1 MKISVDGGALNQTNS
16 QRFGTSVFSENLVA
30 ALKLYDKKNQYFIY
44 TFKNLKPK
52 LFWLKVRVSL
62 EELKQKKDIF
72 LALNQAI
79 PLYTSGKIITFCHG
93 LSYYFHPQLYPKR
106 DVVRLKKQLDEMLKR
121 SDKIIVS
128 SEKVKDELT
137 SMYRYIE
144 AKIIILP
151 FGIPVDMLNIV
162 TTLMR
167 LPAEVSTKEGP
178 HSSCNRVDKYFLF
191 VANNQKIKNIDFI
204 LQSFN
209 RLKQDIKY
217 KSFKLFLVGD
227 WKEYENKNQGIISIG
242 NVTRQKLKKLYQRAT
257 ALLSSSYYESFNFPV
272 LEALSQGCP
281 VVGLPAAIIPEFET
295 YVNLANNVEEFVEK
309 MKKITKRLDVQ
320 SINQL
325 YKKFNWKN
333 YVKNLVK
340 LY

>member
-1 MKISVDGGALNQTNS
+1 MKISVDGGALNPKNN

-30 ALKLYDKKNQYFIY
+30 ALKRYDKKNQYSIY
-44 TFKNLKPK
+44 TFKNLRPK
-52 LFWLKVRVSL
+52 LFWLKGRVSL
-62 EELKQKKDIF
+62 EEFINKKDVF

-79 PLYTSGKIITFCHG
+79 PFYISGKIISFCHG
-93 LSYYFHPQLYPKR
+93 LSYYFYPQYYPKK
-106 DVVRLKKQLDEMLKR
+106 DYIRLKKQLKEMVKR

-128 SEKVKDELT
+128 SEKVKHELT
-137 SMYRYIE
+137 SIYRYIE
-144 AKIIILP
+144 SKIIVLP

-167 LPAEVSTKEGP
+167 P
-178 HSSCNRVDKYFLF
+178 HSSCNNKYEYFLF
-191 VANNQKIKNIDFI
+191 VANNQPIKNINFV

-209 RLKQDIKY
+209 RLKENIEY
-217 KSFKLFLVGD
+217 KNYKLFLVGD
-227 WKEYENKNQGIISIG
+227 WKKYENKKQQIISVG
-242 NVTRQKLKKLYQRAT
+242 NISRQKLKKLYQRVT
-257 ALLSSSYYESFNFPV
+257 ALLISSHYESFNFPV
-272 LEALSQGCP
+272 LEALSQGCS
-281 VVGLPAAIIPEFET
+281 VVGLKSAIIPEFET

-309 MKKITKRLDVQ
+309 MKKITKKPGVK

>member
-1 MKISVDGGALNQTNS
+1 MKISVDGGALNQKNS
-16 QRFGTSVFSENLVA
+16 QRFGTAVFSENLVI
-30 ALKLYDKKNQYFIY
+30 ALKKYDKKNQYFVY
-44 TFKNLKPK
+44 TFDNLKPK
-52 LFWLKVRVSL
+52 LFWLKGRVSL

-106 DVVRLKKQLDEMLKR
+106 DVVRLKKQLEEMLKR

-128 SEKVKDELT
+128 SEKVKQELALIDQ
-137 SMYRYIE
+137 YIE
-144 AKIIILP
+144 AKIIVLL
-151 FGIPVDMLNIV
+151 FGIPSDMESAKIKIKN
-162 TTLMR
+162 
-167 LPAEVSTKEGP
+167 
-178 HSSCNRVDKYFLF
+178 KYFLF

-281 VVGLPAAIIPEFET
+281 VVGLKSAIIPESKP
-295 YVNLANNVEEFVEK
+295 YVNLANNLDEFVEN
-309 MKKITKRLDVQ
+309 MKQITITPNVQ
-320 SINQL
+320 LINQL
-325 YKKFNWKN
+325 YIKFNWKN
-333 YVKNLVK
+333 YVNNLVK

>member
-1 MKISVDGGALNQTNS
+1 MKISVDGGALNQKNS
-16 QRFGTSVFSENLVA
+16 QRFGTAVFSENLVI
-30 ALKLYDKKNQYFIY
+30 ALKKYDKKNQYFVY
-44 TFKNLKPK
+44 TFDNLKPK
-52 LFWLKVRVSL
+52 LFWLKGRVSL

-106 DVVRLKKQLDEMLKR
+106 DVVRLKKQLEEMLKR

-128 SEKVKDELT
+128 SEKVKQELALIDQ
-137 SMYRYIE
+137 YIE
-144 AKIIILP
+144 AKIIVLL
-151 FGIPVDMLNIV
+151 FGIPSDMESAKIKIKN
-162 TTLMR
+162 
-167 LPAEVSTKEGP
+167 
-178 HSSCNRVDKYFLF
+178 KYFLF

-281 VVGLPAAIIPEFET
+281 VVGLKSAIIPELKP
-295 YVNLANNVEEFVEK
+295 YVNLANNLDEFVEN
-309 MKKITKRLDVQ
+309 MKQITITPNVQ
-320 SINQL
+320 LINQL
-325 YKKFNWKN
+325 YIKFNWKN
-333 YVKNLVK
+333 YVNNLVK